1 MFRAALGVWSSLLQ
15 FVDAEKSLC
24 EDVVASRFHTDE
36 YVTVHIIIIIIFVRQ
51 GGDCLWELLTL
62 LKTEQNDPLAGFI
75 FSPLKVA
82 VCMGGA
88 VKGVLCKSQENG

>member
-1 MFRAALGVWSSLLQ
+1 MGTSHTVQNRT
-15 FVDAEKSLC
+15 KS
-24 EDVVASRFHTDE
+24 
-36 YVTVHIIIIIIFVRQ
+36 
-51 GGDCLWELLTL
+51 
-62 LKTEQNDPLAGFI
+62 NDPLAGFL